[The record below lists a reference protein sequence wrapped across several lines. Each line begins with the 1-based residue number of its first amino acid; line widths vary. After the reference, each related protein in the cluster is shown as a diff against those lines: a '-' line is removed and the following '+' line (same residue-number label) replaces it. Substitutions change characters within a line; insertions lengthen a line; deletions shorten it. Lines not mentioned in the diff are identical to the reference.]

1 MFLKVWGPVGL
12 FSPAVLWGPARAVR
26 KAGPPRLAS
35 AVSLLALWFP
45 CSALSSIVVL
55 CIRDQAGAVS
65 PGLQPSSRC
74 SPINPSSAGPIPDP
88 LTVPSF
94 LAHALLSPH
103 PKPAHSGFSIINF
116 CFPFIYFSCLPPPPP
131 DPPCSSPRRCMAAAR
146 SHYGCVCAPVPSPV
160 LALLLLI
167 SCHPQALS
175 RDLIRALSRPRGR
188 H

>member
-1 MFLKVWGPVGL
+1 MGL

-94 LAHALLSPH
+94 LAQALLSPH
-103 PKPAHSGFSIINF
+103 PKAAHSGFSIINF
-116 CFPFIYFSCLPPPPP
+116 CFPFIYFSCLPPLPTPLVP
-131 DPPCSSPRRCMAAAR
+131 HPGGAWLQHALTMAV
-146 SHYGCVCAPVPSPV
+146 CV
-160 LALLLLI
+160 LLY
-167 SCHPQALS
+167 
-175 RDLIRALSRPRGR
+175 RAQCLHFSF
-188 H
+188 

>member
-74 SPINPSSAGPIPDP
+74 SPVNPSSAGPIPDP

-116 CFPFIYFSCLPPPPP
+116 CFPFIYFSCLPPLQTPLVPHP
-131 DPPCSSPRRCMAAAR
+131 GGAWLQHALTMAV
-146 SHYGCVCAPVPSPV
+146 CV
-160 LALLLLI
+160 LLY
-167 SCHPQALS
+167 
-175 RDLIRALSRPRGR
+175 RAQCLHFSF
-188 H
+188 